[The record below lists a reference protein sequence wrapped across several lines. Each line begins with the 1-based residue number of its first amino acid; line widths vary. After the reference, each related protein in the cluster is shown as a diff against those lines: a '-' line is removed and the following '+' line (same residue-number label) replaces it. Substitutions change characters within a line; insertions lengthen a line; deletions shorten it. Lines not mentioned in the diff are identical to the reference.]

1 MVNKMRRTFFFLVL
15 TRPKDD
21 KSVLEVDHKLKKPIH
36 DARMIKVLQWDVT
49 FGLDYVMCPLLGGSN
64 ETNDSSADMPVLAF
78 GQGGVGTNHEVVP
91 IDQSNSTINRLII
104 RMKKPNNEEYPRERI
119 HMHLVIFHE

>member
-15 TRPKDD
+15 TRPEDN

-64 ETNDSSADMPVLAF
+64 ETNDRSADMPVLAF

-119 HMHLVIFHE
+119 HIYLEIFHE